1 MIEKD
6 GLVEMKAI
14 DLITQL
20 KEEHA
25 VLQNLIGFLFG
36 MNKNN
41 KTQLN
46 SDSQE

>member
-1 MIEKD
+1 MLEKD

-36 MNKNN
+36 INKSN
-41 KTQLN
+41 KT
-46 SDSQE
+46 